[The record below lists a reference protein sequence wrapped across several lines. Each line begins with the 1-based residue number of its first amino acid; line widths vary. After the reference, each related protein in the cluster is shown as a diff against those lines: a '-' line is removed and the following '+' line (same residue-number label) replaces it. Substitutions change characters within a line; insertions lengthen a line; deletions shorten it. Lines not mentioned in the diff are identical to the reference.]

1 MAKDKRIGELPGISA
16 SAVVGLN
23 RLGIV
28 SLHDLLAAEF
38 DRVAYVV
45 DDYNEAARLIK
56 EAKKLQ
62 EPGRRTS
69 RTAEPQV
76 PSPLSPTPTP
86 SNTRAHHRATTNTM
100 NAPHAPAPVPQ
111 PAGAAPPVEHPTTSA
126 ILAQAL
132 SCMAQGLSL
141 SGDLAD
147 QSRAT
152 LARRMAAATA
162 LLAHGGTEPELTA
175 CALLEAVESGAL
187 PPENIASRYGQA
199 VDHLL
204 EECTALRAVPMLP
217 TGKPPRYYMDMA
229 KNASRSSRRVCAAHV
244 LATFSAPGAAPGGN
258 WHARMLLEGLEVAG
272 PDDLVREAREAAA
285 TPVRQAA

>member
-16 SAVVGLN
+16 AAVVGLN
-23 RLGIV
+23 RVGVV
-28 SLHDLLAAEF
+28 SMHDLLAAEF

-45 DDYNEAARLIK
+45 DDYNEAARLVK
-56 EAKKLQ
+56 EAKRLC
-62 EPGRRTS
+62 EPGKRS
-69 RTAEPQV
+69 REPQV
-76 PSPLSPTPTP
+76 PSPLSPTPAP

-100 NAPHAPAPVPQ
+100 NAPLVATPPAASSPPAATPAP
-111 PAGAAPPVEHPTTSA
+111 EHHTTSA
-126 ILAQAL
+126 TLAQAL
-132 SCMAQGLSL
+132 ASLAQGLSL

-152 LARRMAAATA
+152 LARRMAAAAA

-187 PPENIASRYGQA
+187 PPENIAPRYGQT

-244 LATFSAPGAAPGGN
+244 LAMFNSPGAAPGGN
-258 WHARMLLEGLEVAG
+258 WHARMLLEGLEAAG
-272 PDDLVREAREAAA
+272 PDDLVRGAREAAS